1 MSLPQAYLMT
11 TKNLSALFNAIISAK
26 APERFTQKF
35 LQQLE
40 FSSSNDRLFI
50 GVLKALQFIDES
62 GVPTQRYYDFL
73 DQTQS
78 GVVLAEA
85 IKDAYSDLFAIN
97 KRAHLMSIE
106 EVTNKLKTLTQGQ
119 KSADVI
125 RFMSNTFKGLCEYAD
140 FSAPVSENSVKEQ
153 KQEDETQNDVG
164 YAESAQHQPTPKAAP
179 RGAVSKGGVQPEL
192 HYNIQIILPE
202 TRDPQVYD
210 AIFRSLKEHLY

>member
-1 MSLPQAYLMT
+1 MALPQAYLMT
-11 TKNLSALFNAIISAK
+11 TKNLPSLFNAIISAK

-40 FSSSNDRLFI
+40 FTSSNDRLFI
-50 GVLKALQFIDES
+50 GILKALQFIDES
-62 GVPTQRYYDFL
+62 GIPTQRYYDFL
-73 DQTQS
+73 DQSQS
-78 GVVLAEA
+78 GTVLAEA
-85 IKDAYSDLFAIN
+85 IKEAYSDLFAIN
-97 KRAHLMSIE
+97 KRAHLMTAE

-125 RFMSNTFKGLCEYAD
+125 RFMTNTFKGLCEYAD
-140 FSAPVSENSVKEQ
+140 FETPLSVNVPKEGSQ
-153 KQEDETQNDVG
+153 KEEILQDTQEREFKHEQ
-164 YAESAQHQPTPKAAP
+164 SPKANFRTP
-179 RGAVSKGGVQPEL
+179 VHPQL